1 MRVLIVDDEMGMR
14 LFLRTLFVTGG
25 HEAVVARNGQEGLA
39 KARETKPDLVLLD
52 VMMPGGGGLAMYR
65 ALKGDTALAA
75 TPVIMLSGVKGS
87 TFAHAFELYDAAA
100 GTLPPPEAYVEKPP
114 RPEEML
120 ALAERVAEAASASDR
135 KTKENVHGAQD
146 SGR

>member
-14 LFLRTLFVTGG
+14 LFLRTLFETGG

-39 KARETKPDLVLLD
+39 RAREIRPHLVVLD
-52 VMMPGGGGLAMYR
+52 VMMPGGGGLVMYR
-65 ALKGDTALAA
+65 ALRNDADLAA

-87 TFAHAFELYDAAA
+87 TFAHALELYDAAA

-114 RPEEML
+114 RPDEIL
-120 ALAERVAEAASASDR
+120 ALAERLTGCTASY
-135 KTKENVHGAQD
+135 G
-146 SGR
+146 

>member
-14 LFLRTLFVTGG
+14 LFLRTLFETGG

-39 KARETKPDLVLLD
+39 RAREIRPHLVVLD
-52 VMMPGGGGLAMYR
+52 VMMPGGGGLVMYR
-65 ALKGDTALAA
+65 ALRNDADLAA

-87 TFAHAFELYDAAA
+87 TFAHALELYDAAA

-114 RPEEML
+114 RPDEIL
-120 ALAERVAEAASASDR
+120 ALTERLTGCTASC
-135 KTKENVHGAQD
+135 G
-146 SGR
+146 

>member
-14 LFLRTLFVTGG
+14 LFLRTLFETGG

-39 KARETKPDLVLLD
+39 RAREIRPHLVVLD
-52 VMMPGGGGLAMYR
+52 VMMPGGGGLVMYR
-65 ALKGDTALAA
+65 ALRNDMDLAA

-87 TFAHAFELYDAAA
+87 TFAHALELYDAAA

-114 RPEEML
+114 RPDEML
-120 ALAERVAEAASASDR
+120 ALAERLTGCTA
-135 KTKENVHGAQD
+135 TCG
-146 SGR
+146 

>member
-14 LFLRTLFVTGG
+14 LFLRTLFETGG

-39 KARETKPDLVLLD
+39 RAREIRPHLVVLD
-52 VMMPGGGGLAMYR
+52 VMMPGGGGLVMYR
-65 ALKGDTALAA
+65 ALRNDADLAA

-87 TFAHAFELYDAAA
+87 TFAHALELYDAAA

-114 RPEEML
+114 RPDEIL
-120 ALAERVAEAASASDR
+120 ALAERLTGCTASC
-135 KTKENVHGAQD
+135 G
-146 SGR
+146 

>member
-14 LFLRTLFVTGG
+14 LYLRTLFETGG

-39 KARETKPDLVLLD
+39 RAREIRPHLVVLD
-52 VMMPGGGGLAMYR
+52 VMMPGGGGLVMYR
-65 ALKGDTALAA
+65 ALRNDADLAA

-87 TFAHAFELYDAAA
+87 TFAHALELYDAAA

-114 RPEEML
+114 RPDEIL
-120 ALAERVAEAASASDR
+120 ALAERLTGCTASC
-135 KTKENVHGAQD
+135 G
-146 SGR
+146 

>member
-14 LFLRTLFVTGG
+14 LFLRTLFETGG

-39 KARETKPDLVLLD
+39 RAREIRPHLVVLD
-52 VMMPGGGGLAMYR
+52 VMMPGGGGLVMYR
-65 ALKGDTALAA
+65 AIRNDADLAA

-87 TFAHAFELYDAAA
+87 TFAHALELYDAAA

-114 RPEEML
+114 RPDEIL
-120 ALAERVAEAASASDR
+120 ALAERLTGCTASC
-135 KTKENVHGAQD
+135 G
-146 SGR
+146 